1 MSSDKELLEQIA
13 KVAGAINKHHLQNQG
28 YYGYNTPPAPMRG
41 GYGGYNGYNGY
52 NGYSM
57 RGRGRGRGGPV
68 PHAASGPFNRSLTL
82 NNNNKTLTPAG
93 TITPTSVS
101 ASPASPA
108 AKPFS
113 VTAPVRSMQPRPII
127 NSLTPVT
134 PAPSR
139 HLTLINKNTA
149 NTLVNRNTATT
160 STIPGSLPSPA
171 SSPPKTDNTLP
182 PATPG
187 QQWIQSKGKNMSL
200 MNAST
205 FQKTMVAKEKSIR
218 SAKEKKLKL
227 MQVRAKRAQDLRRGI
242 VTMNGKEY
250 SKSADGRRLIM
261 RDTSQDNIVINGVEF
276 RMDPRG
282 NKLVRAATTA
292 TTASTT
298 GRATSMATAPKLDS
312 LPKAASVATPKQFS
326 VGGVVYVRTRSGN
339 LVRATLVQNQLLEK
353 RAAQQAL
360 KTKRSRMAPK
370 KARPFCKYYTRFGI
384 CSRDIG
390 CPFVHSRS
398 HLAICKKFLRGV
410 CPNTEATCKL
420 SHTPSPHT
428 VPACVHFQRAACN
441 KDDCIY
447 PHVRTNPQAPICRP
461 FATEGWCEAGIN
473 CKDRHVWVCP
483 DFGTE
488 AGCKKKCGLPHV
500 PNGGT
505 RVKKSSDGNDNVSG
519 SGSGTGTGTG
529 GKDKIWVRPDYKPPS
544 SGASTSR
551 YMDTRGQGASMV
563 EEGSTSV
570 TAVTSGRNKSRQ
582 YDDNFIPLDLGDD
595 FEDQQATMLDDDE
608 DVVMSDQEMEEDEEE
623 EEDVSSDGM
632 ESAEDEDDEG
642 EAVSLEGSE
651 EVDLNDDVDNEE
663 EMNEEDEYNLYQE
676 QLRYEQHE
684 DDY

>member
-1 MSSDKELLEQIA
+1 MPSDKELLEQIA

-28 YYGYNTPPAPMRG
+28 YYGYNSSPAPVRG
-41 GYGGYNGYNGY
+41 GYGGYSGYSGY

-57 RGRGRGRGGPV
+57 RGRGAPV
-68 PHAASGPFNRSLTL
+68 PHATPRPFNRSLTL
-82 NNNNKTLTPAG
+82 NNSNKTLSPGG
-93 TITPTSVS
+93 TVTPTSVS
-101 ASPASPA
+101 TSPASPA
-108 AKPFS
+108 TKPLS
-113 VTAPVRSMQPRPII
+113 VTAPVRSMQPGPII
-127 NSLTPVT
+127 NTFKPAA

-139 HLTLINKNTA
+139 HLTL
-149 NTLVNRNTATT
+149 VNRNATNTLASRSTANASTT
-160 STIPGSLPSPA
+160 PGPLPSPA
-171 SSPPKTDNTLP
+171 SSPPNTITVPP
-182 PATPG
+182 PAALG
-187 QQWIQSKGKNMSL
+187 EQWIQSKGKNMSL

-227 MQVRAKRAQDLRRGI
+227 IQVRAKRAQDLRRGI

-250 SKSADGRRLIM
+250 SKSADGRRLIV

-282 NKLVRAATTA
+282 NKLVRAAS
-292 TTASTT
+292 ASTT
-298 GRATSMATAPKLDS
+298 TPSAKVASVSTATKLDS
-312 LPKAASVATPKQFS
+312 SLKASPVATPKQFS

-360 KTKRSRMAPK
+360 KTKRNRMVPK

-384 CSRDIG
+384 CSRGVG

-447 PHVRTNPQAPICRP
+447 AHVRTNPQAPICRP
-461 FATEGWCEAGIN
+461 FATEGWCEAGIT

-488 AGCKKKCGLPHV
+488 AGCKKKCGLPHI
-500 PNGGT
+500 PNGGN
-505 RVKKSSDGNDNVSG
+505 RVKKPSDGNDSVPG
-519 SGSGTGTGTG
+519 AGTGTGTGAGTG
-529 GKDKIWVRPDYKPPS
+529 GKDKIWIRPDYKPPS
-544 SGASTSR
+544 SAANTSR
-551 YMDTRGQGASMV
+551 YMDTQGQGASIV
-563 EEGSTSV
+563 EEGV
-570 TAVTSGRNKSRQ
+570 TDATAIASGRNKSRQ
-582 YDDNFIPLDLGDD
+582 YDENFIPLDLGDD
-595 FEDQQATMLDDDE
+595 FEDHQATLLDDDE
-608 DVVMSDQEMEEDEEE
+608 DVVMSDQEMEEYEEE

-632 ESAEDEDDEG
+632 ESAEDEADDG
-642 EAVSLEGSE
+642 EEVGLEGTE
-651 EVDLNDDVDNEE
+651 DADLYDDDDNDNEE
-663 EMNEEDEYNLYQE
+663 MNDEDEYNLYQE
-676 QLRYEQHE
+676 QLRYEQDE

>member
-1 MSSDKELLEQIA
+1 MSDKELLAQIA
-13 KVAGAINKHHLQNQG
+13 QVAGAINKHQLQTQG

-41 GYGGYNGYNGY
+41 GYGSYNAY

-57 RGRGRGRGGPV
+57 RGRGRGSGAPV

-82 NNNNKTLTPAG
+82 NNSNNSTLTPASSIIPPSAASLITG
-93 TITPTSVS
+93 TTATKPLTPPTPAQRMQSRPIVNSFTPATPT
-101 ASPASPA
+101 
-108 AKPFS
+108 
-113 VTAPVRSMQPRPII
+113 
-127 NSLTPVT
+127 
-134 PAPSR
+134 PSR
-139 HLTLINKNTA
+139 HLTLVNKNT
-149 NTLVNRNTATT
+149 TKIPTT
-160 STIPGSLPSPA
+160 PGPLPSPA
-171 SSPPKTDNTLP
+171 SSPPKTNTALP

-218 SAKEKKLKL
+218 TAKEKKLKL
-227 MQVRAKRAQDLRRGI
+227 LQAKAKRAQDLRRGI
-242 VTMNGKEY
+242 VTMGGNEY
-250 SKSADGRRLIM
+250 SKSADGRKLIM
-261 RDTSQDNIVINGVEF
+261 RDTSQDNIVINGVQF
-276 RMDPRG
+276 QMDPRG
-282 NKLVRAATTA
+282 NKLVRKAATTA
-292 TTASTT
+292 MAA
-298 GRATSMATAPKLDS
+298 GRVATMATAPKVDS
-312 LPKAASVATPKQFS
+312 SPMAVSVATPKQFS

-353 RAAQQAL
+353 RAAAQQAL

-410 CPNTEATCKL
+410 CPSTEATCKL

-441 KDDCIY
+441 KDDCVY
-447 PHVRTNPQAPICRP
+447 AHVRTNPQAPICRP

-488 AGCKKKCGLPHV
+488 AGCKKKCGLPHL
-500 PNGGT
+500 PNGGI
-505 RVKKSSDGNDNVSG
+505 RVKKSSDGNDSVPG
-519 SGSGTGTGTG
+519 AGTGTGTGTG
-529 GKDKIWVRPDYKPPS
+529 GKDKIWIRPDYKPSPS
-544 SGASTSR
+544 VASTSR
-551 YMDTRGQGASMV
+551 YMDTRGQSASKVV
-563 EEGSTSV
+563 EEGSTGTF
-570 TAVTSGRNKSRQ
+570 TAVGGRNQTRPN
-582 YDDNFIPLDLGDD
+582 DENFISLDLGDE
-595 FEDQQATMLDDDE
+595 FEDHQATMLDDDE

-632 ESAEDEDDEG
+632 ESAEDDNGEDDEG
-642 EAVSLEGSE
+642 EE
-651 EVDLNDDVDNEE
+651 E
-663 EMNEEDEYNLYQE
+663 E
-676 QLRYEQHE
+676 QLRYEEDE